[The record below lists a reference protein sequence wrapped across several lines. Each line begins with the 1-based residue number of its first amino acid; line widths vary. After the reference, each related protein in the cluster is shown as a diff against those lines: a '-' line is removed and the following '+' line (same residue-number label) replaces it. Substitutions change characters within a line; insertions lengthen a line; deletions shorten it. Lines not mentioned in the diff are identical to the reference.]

1 MQQYDFPGRPS
12 FDLSLSPRLV
22 YYGLG
27 VLVLLWLL
35 SGIYIVQPAEQ
46 AVVLRFGNSM
56 GVQEPGIH
64 YHLPWPI
71 ESVEIERVSEVKR
84 VEIGFRTVAVEP
96 APRYQTVTREASML
110 TGDENIVNVE
120 LIVQYRISDIENYL
134 FNVADQ
140 GHAVRSVVEAALRQV
155 LGRSPIDE
163 ALTEG
168 KFKIQGEIEEQV
180 KSVFDLYKIGVHVEN
195 VKLQTVSVPREVDH
209 AFKDVA
215 SAREDRERLR
225 NEAEAY
231 RNEVI
236 PKARGEAEKMIRGAE
251 AYTVERVKRS
261 QGDAERFLEVL
272 TEYRKAKDVTEV
284 RLYLETMEK
293 ILPGIQK
300 YVVES
305 DGKGSGFLNM
315 LQLQPRAARTAQPA
329 TTGGN

>member
-12 FDLSLSPRLV
+12 FDLSFSPRLV

-27 VLVLLWLL
+27 ILALLWLV
-35 SGIYIVQPAEQ
+35 SGVYIVQPAEQ
-46 AVVLRFGNSM
+46 AVMFRFGRTM
-56 GVQEPGIH
+56 GVSEPGIH
-64 YHLPWPI
+64 YRLPWPI
-71 ESVEIERVSEVKR
+71 ESVEIEQVSEVKR

-96 APRYQTVTREASML
+96 SPRYQTVSREASML

-120 LIVQYRISDIENYL
+120 LIVQYRISDIEDYV

-140 GHAVRSVVEAALRQV
+140 GHAVRSVVEAAVRQV
-155 LGRSPIDE
+155 VGRSAIDE
-163 ALTEG
+163 VLTEG
-168 KFKIQGEIEEQV
+168 KFKLQSEIEQQV
-180 KSVFDLYKIGVHVEN
+180 KDVFELYQLGLHVEN

-231 RNEVI
+231 QNEVI
-236 PKARGEAEKMIRGAE
+236 PRARGEAQKMLRGAE

-261 QGDAERFLEVL
+261 LGDAERFLEVL

-293 ILPGIQK
+293 ILPNIQK
-300 YVVES
+300 FVIES
-305 DGKGSGFLNM
+305 DGKGGGFLN
-315 LQLQPRAARTAQPA
+315 LLNLQPNAPRSVEPK
-329 TTGGN
+329 